1 MAFLKYALPAL
12 AAAQA
17 VLAADCGKTDETIK
31 ISSQSDADG
40 YSSCS
45 TIKGTIE
52 IDEHL
57 SGAITFNSVK
67 QIDGTLS
74 CTGGA
79 NISSIAAPMLNSIA
93 DTFKLDGLTTL
104 TTLSFPSL
112 TSVGSIQWTALP
124 QLQNLDFTKGVNE
137 AGDVSITNTGLTNLN
152 GISLNTVGKFDITEN
167 TQLKSI
173 NINNLKNATGLI
185 NFAGNLNSLEV
196 ELPNLSSGTNM
207 TFRNVSAVSIPSLH
221 NLTGQLGF
229 WGDSFTSFS
238 APNLTETGDLV
249 FNANTKL
256 TNISMP
262 ALETVNGGFL
272 ITRNDELSSIDL
284 PSLQVVTGA
293 VDFSGKFDEVS
304 MPKLENV
311 KGQFNLQS
319 TGNFSCDSFDKAH
332 NDKII
337 RGAYKCKATEPN
349 PTTKDGSSGTT
360 TTSSGSSASA
370 SKSSAADLNAA
381 NLPALGFAAVFGA
394 LVQYVL

>member
-1 MAFLKYALPAL
+1 MRGWELI
-12 AAAQA
+12 
-17 VLAADCGKTDETIK
+17 VGTDCGKTDETIT

-57 SGAITFNSVK
+57 SGAITFNNVK

-93 DTFKLDGLTTL
+93 DTL

-124 QLQNLDFTKGVNE
+124 QLQSLDFTKGVNE
-137 AGDVSITNTGLTNLN
+137 AGDVTITNTGLANLN

-207 TFRNVSAVSIPSLH
+207 TFRNVSAVSVPSLH

-229 WGDSFTSFS
+229 WGDTFKSFS

-249 FNANTKL
+249 FNSNSKL

-284 PSLQVVTGA
+284 PSLKVVTGA
-293 VDFSGKFDEVS
+293 VDFSGKFDE
-304 MPKLENV
+304 
-311 KGQFNLQS
+311 
-319 TGNFSCDSFDKAH
+319 
-332 NDKII
+332 
-337 RGAYKCKATEPN
+337 
-349 PTTKDGSSGTT
+349 
-360 TTSSGSSASA
+360 
-370 SKSSAADLNAA
+370 
-381 NLPALGFAAVFGA
+381 
-394 LVQYVL
+394 

>member
-1 MAFLKYALPAL
+1 MAFLKYALPVL

-17 VLAADCGKTDETIK
+17 VLAAECGQTDETIK
-31 ISSQSDADG
+31 IASQSDADG
-40 YSSCS
+40 YASCK
-45 TIKGTIE
+45 TLKGTVE
-52 IDEHL
+52 IDEHIT
-57 SGAITFNSVK
+57 GAITFNGVE

-74 CTGGA
+74 CTGGS
-79 NISSIAAPMLNSIA
+79 NISTIAAPQLSSIAS
-93 DTFKLDGLTTL
+93 DFKLEGLTTL

-124 QLQNLDFTKGVNE
+124 QLQSLEFTKGVKE
-137 AGDVSITNTGLTNLN
+137 ANDVSITNTGLANLN
-152 GISLNTVGKFDITEN
+152 GISLNTVGLFDITEN

-173 NINNLKNATGLI
+173 NINNLKNAKGLI

-207 TFRNVSAVSIPSLH
+207 TFRNVSAVSVPSLH

-249 FNANTKL
+249 FSANTKL

-272 ITRNDELSSIDL
+272 ITRNDELSHIDL
-284 PSLQVVTGA
+284 PSLQTVTGA

-304 MPKLENV
+304 MPNLELV
-311 KGQFNLQS
+311 RGQFNLQS
-319 TGNFSCDSFDKAH
+319 TGNFSCTSFDNAK
-332 NDKII
+332 KEQVI
-337 RGAYKCKATEPN
+337 RGTYKCKAAEAN
-349 PTTKDGSSGTT
+349 PTTKDGASGT
-360 TTSSGSSASA
+360 TTSSGSSSSA

>member
-12 AAAQA
+12 AAVQA
-17 VLAADCGKTDETIK
+17 VLAADCGKAGETIK
-31 ISSQSDADG
+31 IENQSDADG
-40 YSSCS
+40 YSTCS

-52 IDEHL
+52 IDEHI
-57 SGAITFNSVK
+57 SGAITFNNVK

-79 NISSIAAPMLNSIA
+79 NISTIAAPMLNSIA
-93 DTFKLDGLTTL
+93 EEFKLDGLTTL

-112 TSVGSIQWTALP
+112 TSVGSIHWTALP
-124 QLQNLDFTKGVNE
+124 QLQSLEFTKGVKE
-137 AGDVSITNTGLTNLN
+137 AGDVTITNTGLANLN
-152 GISLNTVGKFDITEN
+152 GISLNTVGRFDITEN

-173 NINNLKNATGLI
+173 NINNLKNATDLI

-229 WGDSFTSFS
+229 WGDAFTSFS
-238 APNLTETGDLV
+238 APNLTSTGDLV
-249 FNANTKL
+249 FSANSKL

-262 ALETVNGGFL
+262 ALETVTGGFL

-284 PSLQVVTGA
+284 PSLQTVSGA
-293 VDFSGKFDEVS
+293 IDFSGKFDEVT

-311 KGQFNLQS
+311 RGQFNLQS
-319 TGNFSCDSFDKAH
+319 TGNFSCSSFAKAKSD
-332 NDKII
+332 NII
-337 RGAYKCKATEPN
+337 KGQYKCKSAEAN
-349 PTTKDGSSGTT
+349 PTTKDGSSGT

>member
-1 MAFLKYALPAL
+1 MAFLKYALPVL

-17 VLAADCGKTDETIK
+17 VLAADCGKSGETIT

-40 YSSCS
+40 YASCS

-52 IDEHL
+52 IDQHL
-57 SGAITFNSVK
+57 SGAIAFNNVK

-79 NISSIAAPMLNSIA
+79 NISTISAPMLNSIA
-93 DTFKLDGLTTL
+93 QAFKLNGLTTL

-112 TSVGSIQWTALP
+112 TSVGSIEWTALP
-124 QLQNLDFTKGVNE
+124 QLQSLEFTKGVNE
-137 AGDVSITNTGLTNLN
+137 AGDVTITNTGLANLN
-152 GISLNTVGKFDITEN
+152 GISLNTVGRFDITEN

-173 NINNLKNATGLI
+173 NINNLKNATDLI

-229 WGDSFTSFS
+229 WGDAFTSFS
-238 APNLTETGDLV
+238 APNLTSTGDLV

-262 ALETVNGGFL
+262 ALLTVNGGFL
-272 ITRNDELSSIDL
+272 ITRNDELSTIDL

-293 VDFSGKFDEVS
+293 VDFSGKFDDVN

-319 TGNFSCDSFDKAH
+319 TGNFSCTSFDKAKS
-332 NDKII
+332 DGII
-337 RGAYKCKATEPN
+337 RGAYKCRATEAN
-349 PTTKDGSSGTT
+349 PTTKDGASGT

>member
-1 MAFLKYALPAL
+1 MAFLKYALPVL

-17 VLAADCGKTDETIK
+17 VFAADCGKAGETIT
-31 ISSQSDADG
+31 INSQSDADG
-40 YSSCS
+40 YASCS

-52 IDEHL
+52 IDQHI

-79 NISSIAAPMLNSIA
+79 NISTISAPMLNSIA
-93 DTFKLDGLTTL
+93 EAFKLNGLTTL

-112 TSVGSIQWTALP
+112 TSVGSIEWTALP
-124 QLQNLDFTKGVNE
+124 QLQSLEFTKGVKE
-137 AGDVSITNTGLTNLN
+137 AGDVTITNTGLASLN
-152 GISLNTVGKFDITEN
+152 GISLNTVGRFDITEN

-173 NINNLKNATGLI
+173 NINNLKNATDLI

-238 APNLTETGDLV
+238 APNLTSTGDLV

-262 ALETVNGGFL
+262 ALENVNGGFL
-272 ITRNDELSSIDL
+272 ITRNDKLSTIDV

-293 VDFSGKFDEVS
+293 VDFSGNFDEVN

-319 TGNFSCDSFDKAH
+319 TGNFSCTSFDKAKS
-332 NDKII
+332 DKII
-337 RGAYKCKATEPN
+337 KGAYKCKGGEPN